1 MSRPDELLRV
11 TNLKVYFAQSRGV
24 ILKRNTGTV
33 CAVDDVSFSVFRGE
47 TLGVVGESGSGKTTV
62 GRAILQLRRPTSG
75 SVTFEGVEL
84 TKLRGNALRRLRR
97 QTQMI
102 FQDPYASLNPR
113 MTVGQILAE
122 PIRLHKLAMGRAVGE
137 RVDELL
143 GLVGLSTKFA
153 HRYPHQFSGGQRQR
167 VGIARALAV
176 NPTFLVCD
184 EPVSALDVS
193 IRAQLINLLE
203 DLQHRLHLTYLFIA
217 HDLSVIRHI
226 SNRVAVMYL
235 GKLVEVAG
243 SDDLYEEP
251 LHPYT
256 QALLSAVPVPDPQIE
271 RLRKRLPVTGD
282 IPSAFNPPSGCH
294 FRTRCPYAQ
303 QLCSEE
309 EPPLIEARSGHTV
322 ACHFWEQISAA
333 RSAVSVKE
341 VS

>member
-1 MSRPDELLRV
+1 MTEPTELLRV
-11 TNLKVYFAQSRGV
+11 TNLKVYFARSRGV
-24 ILKRNTGTV
+24 LLKRNTGMV
-33 CAVDDVSFSVFRGE
+33 RAVDDVSFSVYRGE
-47 TLGVVGESGSGKTTV
+47 TLGVVGESGSGKTTL

-84 TKLRGNALRRLRR
+84 TTLKGQALRRLRR
-97 QTQMI
+97 KTQMI

-122 PIRLHKLAMGRAVGE
+122 PVRLHKLATGRAVGE

-217 HDLSVIRHI
+217 HDLSVVRHI

-243 SDDLYEEP
+243 SDDLYEDP

-271 RLRKRLPVTGD
+271 RRRKRLPVTGD

-303 QLCSEE
+303 QRCSEE

>member
-1 MSRPDELLRV
+1 MSEPDELLRV
-11 TNLKVYFAQSRGV
+11 TNLKVHFAQSRGV

-33 CAVDDVSFSVFRGE
+33 RAVDDVSFSVFRGE
-47 TLGVVGESGSGKTTV
+47 TLGVVGESGSGKTTL

-203 DLQHRLHLTYLFIA
+203 DLQHRLDLTYLFIA
-217 HDLSVIRHI
+217 HDLSVVRHI

-243 SDDLYEEP
+243 SDDLYDEP

>member
-33 CAVDDVSFSVFRGE
+33 RAVDDVSFSVFRGE
-47 TLGVVGESGSGKTTV
+47 TLGVVGESGSGKTTL

-122 PIRLHKLAMGRAVGE
+122 PIRLHKLAMGQAVGE

-203 DLQHRLHLTYLFIA
+203 DLQHRLDLTYLFIA
-217 HDLSVIRHI
+217 HDLSVVRHI